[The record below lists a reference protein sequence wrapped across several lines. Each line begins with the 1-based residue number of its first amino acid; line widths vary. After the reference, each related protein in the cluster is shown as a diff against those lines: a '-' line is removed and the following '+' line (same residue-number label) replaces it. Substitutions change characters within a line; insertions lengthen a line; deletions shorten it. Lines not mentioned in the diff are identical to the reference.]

1 MAAISYS
8 VCSRPTD
15 SRKGSTEGPC
25 LTDSGEGRHAPSFA
39 KNGTMKKMEG
49 HPCQEEWKANPRLE
63 GKSIH
68 AKEWKANPRLEGKS
82 IHAKEWKASPR
93 LEGKSIHAKNNGRR
107 THALNG
113 RVPMLK
119 ILEGESI
126 P

>member
-8 VCSRPTD
+8 VGSRPTD

-25 LTDSGEGRHAPSFA
+25 LTDSGEGRHASSFA

-68 AKEWKANPRLEGKS
+68 AKEWKA
-82 IHAKEWKASPR
+82 SPR
-93 LEGKSIHAKNNGRR
+93 LEGKSIHAKNNGR
-107 THALNG
+107 LSY
-113 RVPMLK
+113 PW
-119 ILEGESI
+119 
-126 P
+126 